1 MRSAEANLGRL
12 LMRMGRMDEAGPLLS
27 GSFRTWSARL
37 EPTAPDMLFSR
48 LGWAEWQLRTGRHGE
63 ARATLEALLPDLQ
76 GKSPQLLFRHRTLE
90 ADLALREGDPATAA
104 LAWTQALAMAEELFG
119 ADTIATA
126 RWRVPMAEALLAA
139 GDLAAARDAY
149 RRASPVLRAQML
161 PGSDLL
167 QRLDRLQEALHAS

>member
-1 MRSAEANLGRL
+1 MTRRPGSQELATEDLDIVIDYALSKGASVRMIGDDRQLASVSAGGVLRDIAQVVAVLTLTTVVRFGDTERGR
-12 LMRMGRMDEAGPLLS
+12 
-27 GSFRTWSARL
+27 
-37 EPTAPDMLFSR
+37 
-48 LGWAEWQLRTGRHGE
+48 AEG
-63 ARATLEALLPDLQ
+63 AA
-76 GKSPQLLFRHRTLE
+76 S
-90 ADLALREGDPATAA
+90 LALREGDPATAA

-119 ADTIATA
+119 ADTVATA